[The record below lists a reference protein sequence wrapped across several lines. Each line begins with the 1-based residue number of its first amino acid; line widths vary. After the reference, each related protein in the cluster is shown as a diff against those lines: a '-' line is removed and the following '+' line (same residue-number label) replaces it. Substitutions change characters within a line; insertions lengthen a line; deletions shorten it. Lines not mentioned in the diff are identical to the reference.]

1 MITPADL
8 CLTFRKDILFSYV
21 EVDIRQAV
29 GFKDSSRSH
38 KAFRIHLYLRRN
50 SVYLGKSE
58 QFVGEEANRA
68 SSTSISQ
75 MAAELFPSPDNVV
88 IINEVVCHVAL
99 DNRVGFGFDLFFI
112 F

>member
-8 CLTFRKDILFSYV
+8 SLTFRKDILFSHI
-21 EVDIRQAV
+21 EVDIRQTV
-29 GFKDSSRSH
+29 GFKNSSCGH

-50 SVYLGKSE
+50 SVNLSKSE
-58 QFVGEEANRA
+58 QLVGKEANRA
-68 SSTSISQ
+68 SSTSVSQ
-75 MAAELFPSPDNVV
+75 MATELFSSPDNVI